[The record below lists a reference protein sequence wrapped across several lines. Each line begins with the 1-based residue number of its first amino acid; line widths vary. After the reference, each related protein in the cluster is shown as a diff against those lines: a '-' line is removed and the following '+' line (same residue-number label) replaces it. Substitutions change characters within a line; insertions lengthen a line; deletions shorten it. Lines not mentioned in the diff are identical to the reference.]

1 MKRIYIQPEIE
12 ALHLPLSEMICGT
25 NANDEVI
32 PGGNSDEEPQPG
44 TADAKQGWMTDFD
57 EEEW

>member
-1 MKRIYIQPEIE
+1 M
-12 ALHLPLSEMICGT
+12 HLAFSEMICGT
-25 NANDEVI
+25 NASEEVI
-32 PGGNSDEEPQPG
+32 PGGNSGGEQQPG

>member
-1 MKRIYIQPEIE
+1 MKRTYIQPEIE
-12 ALHLPLSEMICGT
+12 TLHLAFSEMICGT
-25 NANDEVI
+25 NASEEVI
-32 PGGNSDEEPQPG
+32 PGGNSDGEPQPG